1 MTRLAVFIT
10 AVLAGLVVL
19 TISGSAQAQE
29 DGGEGTV
36 CEAAITGSSYG
47 LGVMGGY
54 GMDTSGPPRLDVVE
68 VKPFVTF
75 PMTGVVGSG
84 FYRGVLEYKVEASLG
99 YITTLNNRGLLG
111 ISPVGLRY
119 NFTSPGRL
127 APFIEGQLGVAYADI
142 PKHIQGTRFSF
153 TESAGLGLRYFVSG
167 RTAFE
172 LSGRFRHLSN
182 AGIKEPNPGINE
194 VYVLFG
200 VSYY

>member
-1 MTRLAVFIT
+1 MALTPSAT
-10 AVLAGLVVL
+10 AWA
-19 TISGSAQAQE
+19 E
-29 DGGEGTV
+29 DGSGDVTV

-119 NFTSPGRL
+119 NLTSAGRL
-127 APFIEGQLGVAYADI
+127 APFVEGQLGVAYADI

-153 TESAGLGLRYFVSG
+153 TESAGIGFRYFVSE
-167 RTAFE
+167 RTAVE

-182 AGIKEPNPGINE
+182 AGIKEPNPGIND
-194 VYVLFG
+194 VYVLIG